1 MKIGELAERAH
12 TPVETVRYYEKAG
25 LMPAPARTE
34 GNYRRYDEGHV
45 ARLRFIRHCRAL
57 DLSLDEIRAL
67 LRVRDDPQADCT
79 AADELVR
86 QHLAHVRQRMDELA
100 QLRDQLQ
107 ALERLCGRARPSA
120 ECRILAEL
128 AQEPEGGCPPE
139 EATGA
144 VCLGDTHGRRTPGH
158 GP

>member
-25 LMPAPARTE
+25 LMPAPLRTDA
-34 GNYRRYDEGHV
+34 NYRRYDDGHV
-45 ARLRFIRHCRAL
+45 ARLRFIRHCRAP

-79 AADELVR
+79 AANELVH
-86 QHLAHVRQRMDELA
+86 QHLAHVQHRMNELA

-107 ALERLCGRARPSA
+107 ALERLCSQGRPSA

-128 AQEPEGGCPPE
+128 AQEPEGGCSP
-139 EATGA
+139 AQASGA
-144 VCLGDTHGRRTPGH
+144 ACLGDTHGRRTPG
-158 GP
+158 P